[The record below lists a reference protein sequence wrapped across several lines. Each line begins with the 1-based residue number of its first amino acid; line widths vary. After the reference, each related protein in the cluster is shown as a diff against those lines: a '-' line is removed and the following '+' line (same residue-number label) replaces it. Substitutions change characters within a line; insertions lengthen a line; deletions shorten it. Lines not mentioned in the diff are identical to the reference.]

1 MAVVITSKFYQ
12 ESEWKDIS
20 KIVFTSPNMDSP
32 AIAGTRSHILP
43 GEGNLGTWYED
54 TSEMFRIEDHQF
66 TTESDFY
73 NYRMVAKEDTDL
85 QVGAGYIDVKR
96 VNYSGFDTYV
106 KENTGVEIIGYSDG
120 TGFIVDRKTKLEYT
134 PHQKN
139 LNEIHSRVDKKVT
152 EITLIEKATCT
163 DGFSTSVGVLREE
176 SYARNYGWYTQ
187 VISEFSQCHI
197 TFEFEDT
204 TKITAVEMSSVE
216 FEFIERT
223 WDFAPTDSCYDI
235 GVPDGEAVTNKVY
248 FIGNYTIQGS
258 IDDIS
263 WTTIYTGSNTTNLS
277 KFIYLS
283 NNQYYKYYRLNIT
296 NNSSLSSGVFD
307 TSFYGVR
314 KLRFYNYEFSTDA
327 GNESIALYEF
337 NNLDAPKVVRI
348 SNAYPQEAAIPTV
361 TNESTDNNVEGAMML
376 RHTTVSGEPV
386 SSSYSVSLSSYVD
399 PYDYMITAV
408 CVSSTVSGLGE
419 DSVGQT
425 YAKQDKIN
433 VVVDAALEFMDV
445 GLDSEYVLFTAQG
458 SAVVQ
463 VDTANWVGED
473 TITYTTIASGT
484 VTSGTQTY
492 PLTGYTT
499 RYVESSLYARREN
512 FRLVIDEYIT
522 NSGIVAEN
530 EPLYVWG
537 YNDRF
542 LDLDVKNAVVFEVTT
557 GEAYNCRLTAWDDVT
572 HSTTINELIQGD
584 HVRCSAMT
592 YCCNDSKL
600 NPTESKS
607 PLNLV
612 YPPVHNRI
620 FKGNVE
626 IGGNRYYYGDFDLVY
641 RYQSDVYGDYLI
653 FKPMLYNIT
662 TDISYGI
669 HDYIITLHYSY
680 T

>member
-1 MAVVITSKFYQ
+1 MAVVITSKFYK

-20 KIVFTSPNMDSP
+20 KIVFTSPNMVSP

-54 TSEMFRIEDHQF
+54 TSEMFRIEDHQWS
-66 TTESDFY
+66 TGSDFY
-73 NYRMVAKEDTDL
+73 NYRMTAKEDTNL
-85 QVGAGYIDVKR
+85 QAEAGYIDVKN
-96 VNYSGFDTYV
+96 VNYSGFDTYI
-106 KENTGVEIIGYSDG
+106 KENTGVEIVGYSDG

-139 LNEIHSRVDKKVT
+139 LDEIHSQVEEKVT
-152 EITLIEKATCT
+152 EITLIEEAPCT
-163 DGFSTSVGVLREE
+163 VGSSQAVSVSHEE
-176 SYARNYGWYTQ
+176 SSTRNYGWYTQ

-204 TKITAVEMSSVE
+204 TKITAVEMSSME
-216 FEFIERT
+216 FEFTERT
-223 WDFAPTDSCYDI
+223 WNFVPTDSCYDI
-235 GVPDGEAVTNKVY
+235 EDPDEEVVTNRVY

-258 IDDIS
+258 TDSIS
-263 WTTIYTGSNTTNLS
+263 WTTIYSGSNTTNLN

-283 NNQYYKYYRLNIT
+283 NTQYYKYYRLNIT
-296 NNSSLSSGVFD
+296 NNSSLNSGTFSTD
-307 TSFYGVR
+307 FYGVR

-327 GNESIALYEF
+327 GSENIALYEF
-337 NNLDAPKVVRI
+337 NNSDAPKVVKI
-348 SNAYPQEAAIPTV
+348 SNAYPQEATIPTV
-361 TNESTDNNVEGAMML
+361 TNTSTDNNVTGQMIL

-386 SSSYSVSLSSYVD
+386 SSSYTVD
-399 PYDYMITAV
+399 LHSNIAPYNYLTTAV

-419 DSVGQT
+419 DAAGQT
-425 YAKQDKIN
+425 YTKQDKIN

-445 GLDSEYVLFTAQG
+445 GLDSEYVLFTSQG
-458 SAVVQ
+458 SDVVQ
-463 VDTANWVGED
+463 VDTVDWVGED

-499 RYVESSLYARREN
+499 RYVESSLYSRRES
-512 FRLVIDEYIT
+512 FRLVIDEYTT
-522 NSGIVAEN
+522 NSGIVAEG

-537 YNDRF
+537 YNERF
-542 LDLDVKNAVVFEVTT
+542 LDLDVKNAIVFEVTT

-584 HVRCSAMT
+584 HVRCSAMA
-592 YCCNDSKL
+592 YCCKNSKL
-600 NPTESKS
+600 DPTESKD

-612 YPPVHNRI
+612 YPPAHNRI
-620 FKGNVE
+620 FKGNVAV
-626 IGGNRYYYGDFDLVY
+626 GGYKYYYGDFDLVY

-662 TDISYGI
+662 TDISYGV